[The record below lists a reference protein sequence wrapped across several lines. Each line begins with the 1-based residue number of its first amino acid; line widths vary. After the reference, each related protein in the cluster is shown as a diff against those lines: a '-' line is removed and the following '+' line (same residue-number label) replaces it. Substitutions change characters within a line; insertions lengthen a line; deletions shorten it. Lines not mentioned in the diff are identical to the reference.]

1 MQGFNM
7 GRYVPPEHEGV
18 LSGNQ
23 LHKKK
28 PPGQHGS
35 TLTVRFEMPFNIVCN
50 HCQGHIAQGVRFNA
64 EKTKVG
70 NYYSTPI
77 WAFKIKHT
85 TCSGV
90 IVIQTDP
97 KNTAYVVTEGGKKQ
111 HEGTD
116 EPGAVI
122 KTKSE
127 EEEGVMGK
135 LEKQA
140 ENERIKKESGTR
152 IEELWRLQE
161 KQWADPYEHSKKM
174 RKIFRTE
181 RNRLQTQAAN
191 AAALQDKLSL
201 GIDLLPETE
210 EDAAAAKMIDFG
222 EASAGEDAME
232 EKVREVLEGRALFD
246 AARERSRDKEKERRE
261 RREERERRKTMTK
274 SQIHAEDVRQ
284 SLESKLRRNTK
295 ARMDPFWSGLAARG
309 GAAGSTGSGGLG
321 VGNGGSS
328 RSVSRDRD
336 GMTPPTVLAGL
347 KRKKPIGEKGRDVG
361 VEVTLSSTT
370 SDTRTIAEPKT
381 MTTTLTL
388 VDYGLSDSD

>member
-1 MQGFNM
+1 
-7 GRYVPPEHEGV
+7 
-18 LSGNQ
+18 
-23 LHKKK
+23 
-28 PPGQHGS
+28 
-35 TLTVRFEMPFNIVCN
+35 
-50 HCQGHIAQGVRFNA
+50 
-64 EKTKVG
+64 
-70 NYYSTPI
+70 
-77 WAFKIKHT
+77 
-85 TCSGV
+85 
-90 IVIQTDP
+90 
-97 KNTAYVVTEGGKKQ
+97 
-111 HEGTD
+111 
-116 EPGAVI
+116 
-122 KTKSE
+122 
-127 EEEGVMGK
+127 
-135 LEKQA
+135 
-140 ENERIKKESGTR
+140 
-152 IEELWRLQE
+152 
-161 KQWADPYEHSKKM
+161 
-174 RKIFRTE
+174 
-181 RNRLQTQAAN
+181 
-191 AAALQDKLSL
+191 
-201 GIDLLPETE
+201 
-210 EDAAAAKMIDFG
+210 MIDFG